1 MVDVAIQL
9 WEKACERLKSF
20 YSLQMYELWIKRL
33 KALSYEGNTL
43 TLEVWDTFSQIWLQ
57 SNYQSVIEETLR
69 EITGEGVSI
78 CFVLTSADKAEVS
91 KEELEEKVEEV
102 SAKTE
107 ESILLKKNVSNSQ
120 ERIAPVYSQQ
130 NTERLSSSKSWADIN
145 FTPNPKYT
153 FSTFV
158 VGNNSNLAHASAM
171 AVARKPGKT
180 YNPLF
185 IYGGVGLGKTHLLHA
200 IANSVLENKKDLK
213 VVYVTLEKVMNEY
226 VDAVKSGRFARFRNK
241 YRTVDVLLVDD
252 IQFLA
257 RKEGLQEEFFH
268 TFNALYEAKKQ
279 IVMTSDR
286 PVGEIKELEERLVSR
301 FNWGMVAD
309 LQPPNVEVRKAIL
322 DSKAS
327 DMDVHLPNDV
337 SEFLAANIRANV
349 RELQGALIRLAS
361 VIRLGLPI
369 NGMAPGWNI
378 RTAEIAL
385 QDILRRQL
393 DQLPTAERIQ
403 KAVAGFYDIR
413 TGDIIGKRRTGNI
426 AFARQVAMYLT
437 RSMLKMPY
445 IAIGEAFGGRDH
457 GTVMHACKV
466 VQDRMDIDSKV
477 RADILQLERE
487 MKGE

>member
-1 MVDVAIQL
+1 MADVAIQL

-91 KEELEEKVEEV
+91 KKESEEKVEEV

-120 ERIAPVYSQQ
+120 ERIEPVCSQQ

-257 RKEGLQEEFFH
+257 RKEGLQEEFF
-268 TFNALYEAKKQ
+268 F
-279 IVMTSDR
+279 
-286 PVGEIKELEERLVSR
+286 PVLMGE
-301 FNWGMVAD
+301 W
-309 LQPPNVEVRKAIL
+309 
-322 DSKAS
+322 
-327 DMDVHLPNDV
+327 
-337 SEFLAANIRANV
+337 
-349 RELQGALIRLAS
+349 
-361 VIRLGLPI
+361 
-369 NGMAPGWNI
+369 
-378 RTAEIAL
+378 
-385 QDILRRQL
+385 
-393 DQLPTAERIQ
+393 
-403 KAVAGFYDIR
+403 
-413 TGDIIGKRRTGNI
+413 
-426 AFARQVAMYLT
+426 
-437 RSMLKMPY
+437 
-445 IAIGEAFGGRDH
+445 
-457 GTVMHACKV
+457 
-466 VQDRMDIDSKV
+466 
-477 RADILQLERE
+477 
-487 MKGE
+487 